1 MISGLRRFF
10 RHERSD
16 IGLEIAFHIETRADD
31 LARLGIDRAQ
41 AYQQALAEFGD
52 VKRYQNETA
61 RIDRERAREVRM
73 KELVQSVASD
83 LAFAARTLRRA
94 PGFTVVAVLTLALGV
109 GATVAV
115 FSAVSGAILR
125 PLPFSNAA
133 RIVHVGER
141 EAGQPGMGSTT
152 SADNAYDWQRMS
164 TSFSAFGLYRTF
176 SMTLTGAGEPTR
188 IDVAEVTPGMFEVF
202 GVRPALGRGI
212 VHADTGVGVLTVANA
227 VVSHD
232 FWRARL
238 GADPNAIGRE
248 IQMNFNPV
256 RIVGVLPAGFHG
268 PQRLDRPIWINFVND
283 TTEGRSARSKNVF
296 ALLKPGVT
304 RQQAQAE
311 MTAIARQLEERYPR
325 FNKDMTVAVDDAS
338 RLVYGDVQRPLFLL
352 LGASL
357 LVLLIACANI
367 SNLLVARGVARGREV
382 AVRVALGAARSR
394 IARQMLTE
402 SFVLA
407 TLGSLL
413 GVGIAF
419 AAVKTIGAVGPE
431 VFETRPPV
439 VDGRVL
445 AAALALTLVSTFLF
459 GLLPAL
465 RSTRPQLY
473 QTLRQSGGV
482 AGGGSR
488 TRGLLALAQ
497 FALAVMLLSSSALV
511 LKSFARVMN
520 VEPGV
525 RTENV
530 LYGDVWLPRARYDS
544 GRSTAFYEQ
553 LEQRLLA
560 TPGVR
565 GVGFASQVPL
575 SGNFDRIGISRIS
588 GLPELSGSA
597 APEGDRY
604 IVNPGYFKT
613 MGVRL
618 LAGRLLSPEDR
629 FESTPVAVVDSVFAK
644 RLATTAGRD
653 VIGLTM
659 KLPAREDMATIV
671 GVVSHVK
678 TYGLDVTSP
687 GQIYM
692 SNAQYRW
699 RWLSV
704 LVKTAGDAASF
715 APTLG
720 RVVREV
726 DADQPVSNVTTIDR
740 ALDRLLRQRRFTVTL
755 LAAFASVAIVLAAIG
770 LYGVIA
776 YGVTQRRRE
785 LGVRIALGAPA
796 QAIGRMV
803 VAEGGR
809 IALVGTIIGGVA
821 ALASGRVLSTLLF
834 EVEPTDPIVFIGV
847 GLSLIGVAVL
857 ACLVPA
863 RRAMRVDAA
872 EVLRG
877 D

>member
-1 MISGLRRFF
+1 MNRIAGLRRFF
-10 RHERSD
+10 RHDRSD
-16 IGLEIAFHIETRADD
+16 IELEIAFHIETRADD

-41 AYQQALAEFGD
+41 AYQQAVAEFGD
-52 VKRYQNETA
+52 VKRYHSETA

-73 KELVQSVASD
+73 KELLQSVGSD
-83 LAFAARTLRRA
+83 LAYAARTLRRS
-94 PGFTVVAVLTLALGV
+94 PGFTVVAVLTLALGI

-125 PLPFSNAA
+125 PLPFPNAE

-141 EAGQPGMGSTT
+141 EIGQPGIGSTT
-152 SADNAYDWQRMS
+152 SADNAYDWYAMS
-164 TSFSAFGLYRTF
+164 KSFSAFGLYRTF
-176 SMTLTGAGEPTR
+176 SMTLTGAGDPTR

-202 GVRPALGRGI
+202 GVRPIMGRAI

-232 FWRARL
+232 FWRSRL
-238 GADPNAIGRE
+238 GADPNVVGRE

-256 RIVGVLPAGFHG
+256 RIVGVLPPGFHG
-268 PQRLDRPIWINFVND
+268 PQRLDRPVWLNFVND
-283 TTEGRSARSKNVF
+283 TSEGRSGRSKNVF

-304 RQQAQAE
+304 RQQAQHE
-311 MTAIARQLEERYPR
+311 MTAIARELETRWPRY
-325 FNKDMTVAVDDAS
+325 NKDMTAIVDDAS
-338 RLVYGDVQRPLFLL
+338 RIVYGDIKRPLYLL

-382 AVRVALGAARSR
+382 AVRAALGAARAR
-394 IARQMLTE
+394 ITRQMLTE

-407 TLGSLL
+407 ALGAGL
-413 GVGIAF
+413 GVALAF
-419 AAVKTIGAVGPE
+419 AAVTTLGTLGPE
-431 VFETRPPV
+431 VFESRPPV

-445 AAALALTLVSTFLF
+445 AAALALTLASTFVF

-465 RSTRPQLY
+465 RTTRPQLY
-473 QTLRQSGGV
+473 ETLRQSGRV

-488 TRGLLALAQ
+488 TRSALALAQ
-497 FALAVMLLSSSALV
+497 FALAVMLLSASALV
-511 LKSFARVMN
+511 LKSFVRVMN

-525 RTENV
+525 RTEQM

-544 GRSTAFYEQ
+544 SRSTAFYTQ
-553 LEQRLLA
+553 LETRLLA

-565 GVGFASQVPL
+565 AVGFASQVPM
-575 SGNFDRIGISRIS
+575 SGNFDRIGISRI
-588 GLPELSGSA
+588 GGRPQLAGNE
-597 APEGDRY
+597 APEADRY
-604 IVNPGYFKT
+604 VVSPSYFRT
-613 MGVRL
+613 MGIRL
-618 LAGRLLSPEDR
+618 VAGRYLSPDDR
-629 FESTPVAVVDSVFAK
+629 YENAPVAVVDELFA
-644 RLATTAGRD
+644 RRAFGTAD
-653 VIGLTM
+653 PIGQTM
-659 KLPAREDMATIV
+659 KLPIRAEMATVV

-678 TYGLDVTSP
+678 TYGLDVASP

-692 SNAQYRW
+692 SNAQYPW
-699 RWLSV
+699 RWLAAVVHTS
-704 LVKTAGDAASF
+704 GDAAAF
-715 APTLG
+715 APTLS

-726 DADQPVSNVTTIDR
+726 DPDQPVANVTTIEG

-785 LGVRIALGAPA
+785 LGVRMALGAPA

-809 IALVGTIIGGVA
+809 IALIGTVIGSVA
-821 ALASGRVLSTLLF
+821 ALAGGRVLSTLLF
-834 EVEPTDPIVFIGV
+834 EVQPNDPLVFTAV
-847 GLSLIGVAVL
+847 ALGLVGVALL

-863 RRAMRVDAA
+863 RRAMQVDAA